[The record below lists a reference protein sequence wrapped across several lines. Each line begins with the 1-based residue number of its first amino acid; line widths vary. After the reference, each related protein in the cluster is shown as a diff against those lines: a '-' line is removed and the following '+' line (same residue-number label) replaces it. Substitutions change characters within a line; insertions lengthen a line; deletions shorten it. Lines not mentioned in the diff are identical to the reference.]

1 MMTERAIKRMTT
13 MAIGAAALLA
23 VLPVNAADPGVP
35 YLWHISVMGG
45 GIDYEGDEPLDD
57 ALLGALGI
65 GYNLSSSWTLEGVVE
80 YCPDLDG
87 SIRRDWATGERV
99 SRLGE
104 GADRDLSETS
114 AIRLAVDGLLHLAP
128 ESRFDPYLAAGLGL
142 VAYEHD
148 FDQQYEP
155 VMRAGAGLFA
165 NITDRVALRLDGRVL
180 LSGADTEFN
189 FVTTAGVVFRFG
201 AGPGA
206 GTAAGTAAEAGA
218 GDEAGAGAESGV
230 VIAPAAAVVHVEPTP
245 PPLTVKTFILQ
256 LNFEP
261 GKSEI
266 KSEYRSE
273 LDVIGRLL
281 DRQSAST
288 ARIEGHE
295 KPGTASDEQAL
306 QKLSEERAQAVR
318 DYLKD
323 NWKIRVSRMQTAGLG
338 TARPA
343 GDPDQSGQRIEVY
356 VTLP

>member
-1 MMTERAIKRMTT
+1 MTERTIKRMAAI
-13 MAIGAAALLA
+13 AIGAAALLA
-23 VLPVNAADPGVP
+23 VLPVNAADTGAP
-35 YLWHISVMGG
+35 YLWQISVMGG

-80 YCPDLDG
+80 ACPDLDG
-87 SIRRDWATGERV
+87 SVRRDWATGERI

-104 GADRDLSETS
+104 GADRELSETS

-128 ESRFDPYLAAGLGL
+128 ERRFDPYLAAGLGL

-206 GTAAGTAAEAGA
+206 GTAAETAAGVGPEAGTV
-218 GDEAGAGAESGV
+218 AGA
-230 VIAPAAAVVHVEPTP
+230 VIAPAVVHVEPTP
-245 PPLTVKTFILQ
+245 PTLTVKTFVLQ

-266 KSEYRSE
+266 KAEYRSE

-281 DRQSAST
+281 DRQSAAT

-295 KPGTASDEQAL
+295 KPGSASDEQAL
-306 QKLSEERAQAVR
+306 QTLSEERAQAVR

-323 NWKIRVSRMQTAGLG
+323 NWKIRASRMQTAGLG
-338 TARPA
+338 SARPA